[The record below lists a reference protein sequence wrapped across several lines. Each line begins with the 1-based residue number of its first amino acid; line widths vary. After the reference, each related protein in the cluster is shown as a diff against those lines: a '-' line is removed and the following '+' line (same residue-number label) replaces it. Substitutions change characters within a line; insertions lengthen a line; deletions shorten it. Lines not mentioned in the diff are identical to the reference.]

1 MIKKFFFVFSILLSS
16 FSFAYSNEKTVFID
30 IDYILNNSN
39 LGKSIFIE
47 IEKINK
53 INIKKLSQ
61 KEENLKEKKET
72 INKTKNISSKE
83 KLEND
88 INLFNQEVKKFK
100 DEKDLFSK
108 KLKEK
113 KQYELQNFLQQIN
126 PIIQD
131 YMKNNSIDI
140 VLEKKQLFIGSSNN
154 DITEDILQLINQ
166 KFKK

>member
-1 MIKKFFFVFSILLSS
+1 M
-16 FSFAYSNEKTVFID
+16 
-30 IDYILNNSN
+30 
-39 LGKSIFIE
+39 
-47 IEKINK
+47 
-53 INIKKLSQ
+53 
-61 KEENLKEKKET
+61 
-72 INKTKNISSKE
+72 
-83 KLEND
+83 
-88 INLFNQEVKKFK
+88 FNQEVKKFK